1 MATKKIL
8 EKMKQDENLR
18 SFEGSSGPLSDDLE
32 DSDDDDDGL
41 SQVGCKDRII
51 ITIVTNLITIITT
64 NLIINI
70 MINLIINITSLL
82 RARQALLTRRPS
94 LQGGTDPMVE
104 QGISTLHRSR

>member
-41 SQVGCKDRII
+41 SQVGVR
-51 ITIVTNLITIITT
+51 TRS
-64 NLIINI
+64 
-70 MINLIINITSLL
+70 SL
-82 RARQALLTRRPS
+82 PS
-94 LQGGTDPMVE
+94 
-104 QGISTLHRSR
+104 